1 MGELAPYKVRF
12 IKEYEELDERV
23 KKLDAM
29 LKKYDEGTLD
39 FTPTCPIELL
49 QEQSRTMKVYR
60 AILEKRA
67 AIEDV
72 PLPIAE

>member
-29 LKKYDEGTLD
+29 LKKHEEGTLD

-49 QEQSRTMKVYR
+49 QEQSRSMKVYR

-67 AIEDV
+67 AIEAI
-72 PLPIAE
+72 PLPINE

>member
-1 MGELAPYKVRF
+1 MSELAPYKVRF
-12 IKEYEELDERV
+12 IKEYEELDDRI
-23 KKLDAM
+23 KKLDAL
-29 LKKYDEGTLD
+29 LKKHDEGTLD

-67 AIEDV
+67 KIEDV
-72 PLPIAE
+72 PLPAAE